1 MATQQ
6 LIMGIIRFLHDL
18 FTVVWIGG
26 LAFMTL
32 TMFSSVNKVL
42 GKDPRAQGLMR
53 AITRRHSIWIYI
65 SIVGLFVTGLL
76 MGRSNAEYLGFMSFD
91 NLYTTLTSIKH
102 IITFVMIAIA
112 LFRSLSF
119 GKKDVAMSP
128 KQNKFSMILIII
140 NFIFGL
146 AVLFLSGLLA
156 SI

>member
-6 LIMGIIRFLHDL
+6 LIMGIIRFLHDF

-32 TMFSSVNKVL
+32 TMFSSIKKVL
-42 GKDPRAQGLMR
+42 GKDPQAQGLMKM
-53 AITRRHSIWIYI
+53 ITRKHSIWVYI
-65 SIVGLFVTGLL
+65 SIVGLFITGLL
-76 MGRSNAEYLGFMSFD
+76 MGRSNIEYLGFMRFD

-102 IITFVMIAIA
+102 IVTFGMVLVA
-112 LFRSLSF
+112 LFRSISF
-119 GKKDVAMSP
+119 GKKDVELSP

-146 AVLFLSGLLA
+146 SILFLSGLLA